1 MEDREERAMMS
12 EQETSIQERGARTEE
27 GFGSISIIRIISGVL
42 LYAAIVNVLLG
53 VFNLLSAFPL
63 DGGRMLQ
70 AGLIK

>member
-1 MEDREERAMMS
+1 MMS

-27 GFGSISIIRIISGVL
+27 GSISIIRIISGVL

>member
-12 EQETSIQERGARTEE
+12 EQETSIQERGARIEE

-53 VFNLLSAFPL
+53 VFNLLCVS
-63 DGGRMLQ
+63 
-70 AGLIK
+70 IKWWKNVVR

>member
-42 LYAAIVNVLLG
+42 LYA
-53 VFNLLSAFPL
+53 
-63 DGGRMLQ
+63 
-70 AGLIK
+70 GLIK